1 VWVSKMSKYIYYF
14 IIEAKNRNPYFMR
27 LSAIRLGY
35 IMAIIG
41 TFLEKKGGEGNG

>member
-1 VWVSKMSKYIYYF
+1 MSKTLYYF

-27 LSAIRLGY
+27 VSAIILGY

-41 TFLEKKGGEGNG
+41 TFLKKKGGEGNG